1 MVSVITNF
9 SRITILSYVIIFTLI
24 DCVLLFEP
32 KLKEGLNS
40 ILVTI
45 QAVMIVL
52 FLVNGSVV
60 LYFSTE
66 EPRILLLL
74 VLELLFLLVFA
85 LVINKITVPVS
96 KGLINNVLFLISMSL
111 ITLERLN
118 LARAARQFI
127 FLIAGVLLSVLTV
140 YVLRK
145 IPQINKLTFA
155 FAGIGIVLLLLVGL
169 MGVVEYGAK
178 LSLSFGSVSIQ
189 PSEFVKLSYLFFISG
204 CIVTFKDFKGFL
216 FAGIG
221 AAIHILVLIYS
232 KDLGTAFIFLVTYIF
247 LIFIAYKNYL
257 VLALEL
263 FLGIAGGFIAY
274 NMFPHIQ
281 RRFVAWSDPLSVVED
296 QGYQIS
302 QSLFAVGTG
311 SWLGSGLNNGLPN
324 KIPVVVKDFIFAAI
338 SEEMGAIVAMCL
350 IIIYMC
356 TFIMIFNVSFNC
368 SYSFYMLITSG
379 FAIIFAIQTILN
391 IGGVI
396 KFIPSTGV
404 TLPLISYGGSSLV
417 SLLIGIFIT
426 ECSEDLWHLPS
437 KRKRNY
443 NNKR

>member
-60 LYFSTE
+60 LYFSAE
-66 EPRILLLL
+66 EPRIILLL
-74 VLELLFLLVFA
+74 VLELLFLLIFA

-118 LARAARQFI
+118 LTRAARQFI
-127 FLIAGVLLSVLTV
+127 FLIAGVMLSILVV
-140 YVLRK
+140 YILRK
-145 IPQINKLTFA
+145 IPQINRLTFV
-155 FAGIGIVLLLLVGL
+155 FGGTGIVLLLLVGL

-221 AAIHILVLIYS
+221 AALHILVLIYS

-247 LIFIAYKNYL
+247 LIFIAYKNYI
-257 VLALEL
+257 VLAIEL

-368 SYSFYMLITSG
+368 TYSFYMLVTSG

-443 NNKR
+443 INKR